1 MVRNKYTLTT
11 AGKSPSKK
19 SRTGSISKQ
28 HDASDDGETGNLDSG
43 TASGVPVGGGTDS
56 SAKRC
61 DGSSVHKQNLYIISF
76 PVIFVFN
83 VLRSLLYQLFI
94 VFRYVYNFTTKV
106 VYKPVKKECGL
117 EIVINTD
124 HGHHHHHHH
133 RHSSH
138 SIHSTASQQQQIQ
151 QLQQQHQQQ
160 QQHQYSLLQQEQQ
173 HGGVDSH
180 QQAAAHPLQSSQ
192 SGILVHSEGREMS
205 IQRSASGSQVGPGDP
220 LLAKQKHHHRRAFE
234 YISKALKIDEDNE
247 DQKELAIE
255 LYRKGILELERG
267 IAVECWGGRGEV
279 WERAQRLH
287 DKMQTNLSMA
297 RDRLQFLEL
306 MLEAKRLELTES
318 TQNEQNRKH
327 HHSPVRRQNTFTLGT
342 EDDRYDSTA
351 LHNPS
356 YRSTAH
362 SGSSPASTSSSSS
375 SQNVTER
382 KEQTYERKFKLPMFI
397 PSSLNV
403 ASNPKS
409 ATVREG
415 PYRDIKSKPH
425 NAENKIVSFNE
436 NCATFPPS
444 CATTTVP
451 SRGTP
456 RTTAATSSTVAL
468 SHTMTTKHTN
478 IEASGRKLTVGYKR
492 PGNLGVMNK
501 SQTLPRSMGGSRTT
515 PTGGAVGGIAC
526 GLGNGATYGTSTA
539 GGSAGMPKIV
549 PKPAATPPAIRRQ
562 FSIPGSS
569 PVRKASNGYGSKNT
583 PPPRSKT
590 PLAGQ
595 PQQPQQQP
603 QISVKGVEPKL
614 VQIIMDEIVEGG
626 AKVQWQDIAGQEVA
640 KQALQEMVILPSVR
654 PELFTGLRTPAKGL
668 LLFGPPGNGKTLL
681 ARAVATECSATFFS
695 ISAATLTSKYVGDG
709 EKLVRALFAVA
720 RELQPS
726 IIFIDEVDSVLSER
740 SSNEH
745 EATRR
750 LKTEF
755 LVQFDGLPANSEA
768 DKIVVMAATNRPQE
782 LDEAALRRFPKRV
795 YVTLPDRDT
804 RELLLRRLLQK
815 QGSPLSDADL
825 AHLAQLTDGYSGSD
839 LTALARDAALEPIRE
854 LNVEEVKNMD
864 PTKLRSIRESDFHN
878 SLKRIRRS
886 VASHS
891 LAAYEK
897 WLQDFGD
904 VTL

>member
-19 SRTGSISKQ
+19 SRTGSLSKQ
-28 HDASDDGETGNLDSG
+28 HDATGDDDGETGTLDGSG
-43 TASGVPVGGGTDS
+43 SAAGSPVGGGTDAG
-56 SAKRC
+56 AKRC
-61 DGSSVHKQNLYIISF
+61 DGGSVHKQNLYIISF

-106 VYKPVKKECGL
+106 VYRPVRKECGL

-124 HGHHHHHHH
+124 QHGHHHHHHH

-138 SIHSTASQQQQIQ
+138 SIHSTTAAQ
-151 QLQQQHQQQ
+151 QLQQQQQQQQ
-160 QQHQYSLLQQEQQ
+160 QQHQYSLLQQEQHGVTEPQQQQQQ
-173 HGGVDSH
+173 H
-180 QQAAAHPLQSSQ
+180 QAAHPLQCSQ
-192 SGILVHSEGREMS
+192 SGILVNGEGREMS

-297 RDRLQFLEL
+297 RDRLQFL
-306 MLEAKRLELTES
+306 
-318 TQNEQNRKH
+318 
-327 HHSPVRRQNTFTLGT
+327 
-342 EDDRYDSTA
+342 
-351 LHNPS
+351 
-356 YRSTAH
+356 
-362 SGSSPASTSSSSS
+362 
-375 SQNVTER
+375 
-382 KEQTYERKFKLPMFI
+382 
-397 PSSLNV
+397 
-403 ASNPKS
+403 
-409 ATVREG
+409 
-415 PYRDIKSKPH
+415 
-425 NAENKIVSFNE
+425 
-436 NCATFPPS
+436 
-444 CATTTVP
+444 
-451 SRGTP
+451 
-456 RTTAATSSTVAL
+456 
-468 SHTMTTKHTN
+468 
-478 IEASGRKLTVGYKR
+478 ASGRKLTVGYKR

-501 SQTLPRSMGGSRTT
+501 SQTLPRSMGGTRTT
-515 PTGGAVGGIAC
+515 PTGTGGAGGIAG
-526 GLGNGATYGTSTA
+526 GLGNGGTYG
-539 GGSAGMPKIV
+539 GGIVGGGAGMPKIV

-595 PQQPQQQP
+595 QPQQTQQQQQQP

-768 DKIVVMAATNRPQE
+768 DRIVVMAATNRPQE

-815 QGSPLSDADL
+815 QGSPLSDTDL
-825 AHLAQLTDGYSGSD
+825 AHLAQLTEGYSGSD

-886 VASHS
+886 VAPQS